1 MGRRNDAPRFHGMGK
16 VEEQFEDD
24 KNLVIDRDTAEC
36 LGRVFDVSADYFLN
50 LDHAWSGV
58 K

>member
-1 MGRRNDAPRFHGMGK
+1 MGK